1 MKGIQSN
8 GFLPIIAQA
17 IAEMEAQHGEF
28 SSIDEINLAELGRRT
43 GLSRAKLR
51 RLKANG
57 FCKTVHGLVGKK
69 KEHILDGYSTTFL
82 PFHIPGINLVENK
95 TFDVTIRH
103 PALNLC
109 RVPFL
114 SNANA
119 AWKSLCT

>member
-1 MKGIQSN
+1 MKGIESN

-51 RLKANG
+51 CLKANG

-69 KEHILDGYSTTFL
+69 KEHILDGYSAVLDRLLRDGVRTLRSAWNGYRRLVL
-82 PFHIPGINLVENK
+82 PE
-95 TFDVTIRH
+95 
-103 PALNLC
+103 
-109 RVPFL
+109 
-114 SNANA
+114 A
-119 AWKSLCT
+119 AAQ